1 MKVEMDILGLST
13 SPGSGGA
20 YALIL
25 TEKEGSKRL
34 PIIIGAFEAQA
45 IALEMEQIKPPRPMT
60 HDLLKNIILGHES
73 SVREVV
79 ISELHEGTFFAQIHI
94 QSKGNS
100 IELDARPSD
109 AIALAIRFQAPVYVA
124 EEVLHEAGI
133 KADDIRQETEGKQT
147 REPIQSEGK
156 THPPLN
162 KMDQLEQEL
171 KIAIETENYEK
182 AASIRDKINQLKG

>member
-1 MKVEMDILGLST
+1 
-13 SPGSGGA
+13 
-20 YALIL
+20 
-25 TEKEGSKRL
+25 
-34 PIIIGAFEAQA
+34 
-45 IALEMEQIKPPRPMT
+45 
-60 HDLLKNIILGHES
+60 
-73 SVREVV
+73 VV

-94 QSKGNS
+94 QSQGNS

-133 KADDIRQETEGKQT
+133 EADDIRQETEGKQT

>member
-94 QSKGNS
+94 QSQGNS

-133 KADDIRQETEGKQT
+133 EADDVRQETEGKQT

>member
-60 HDLLKNIILGHES
+60 HDLAKNIILGHES

-94 QSKGNS
+94 QSQGNS

-133 KADDIRQETEGKQT
+133 EADDVRQETEGKQT